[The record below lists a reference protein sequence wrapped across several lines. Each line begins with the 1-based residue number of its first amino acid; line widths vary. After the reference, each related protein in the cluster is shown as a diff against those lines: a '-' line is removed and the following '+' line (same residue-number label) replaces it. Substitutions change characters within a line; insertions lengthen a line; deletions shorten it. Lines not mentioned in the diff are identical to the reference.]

1 MFKAVIPTNWLQR
14 LQALPSEK
22 SEDSTHYFDANV
34 AAIKATLAGVGP
46 DDSDSDKGASLPS
59 SGTGA
64 CMVVNIASAHVPEFC
79 DASRKND
86 PKPYKNGYDLGRYQV
101 GSPPPVAARKL
112 REIVDDA
119 LPKPP
124 KTTGSDIYF
133 GAMEL
138 NGTGVYF
145 YGDVCLVLKSVPGD
159 TFLLSSNSYDLVRS
173 PLINTIEDGYSS
185 KFWPARRTEEAR
197 RMAGTWST
205 DRHAIA
211 AIKVFVTL
219 GIRPRRLTT
228 GQISDA
234 LRVDEDY
241 IEVLKINS
249 FGARDL
255 VEARVTAAD
264 SACEATI
271 EDRRRAGLTPPLEA
285 VMWRD
290 RRKVAEREL
299 RTLNVPVR
307 IVTTSGRVKA

>member
-1 MFKAVIPTNWLQR
+1 MPKAGKPTDWLEK
-14 LQALPSEK
+14 LQGLPAREG
-22 SEDSTHYFDANV
+22 ENSTHYFEANV
-34 AAIKATLAGVGP
+34 KAIKVALAGVGP
-46 DDSDSDKGASLPS
+46 DDPSGVPQPS

-64 CMVVNIASAHVPEFC
+64 CMVANIASAHVPEFC
-79 DASRKND
+79 DASRKGD
-86 PKPYKNGYDLGRYQV
+86 PKPYKNGYDLGRYHV
-101 GSPPPVAARKL
+101 GDPPQAAARKL

-119 LPKPP
+119 LPKPA
-124 KTTGSDIYF
+124 KATGASIYF

-145 YGDVCLVLKSVPGD
+145 YGDMCLVLKGVPDD
-159 TFLLSSNSYDLVRS
+159 TFVLSSNSYDLVRS
-173 PLINTIEDGYSS
+173 PLREAIEDGDSS
-185 KFWPARRTEEAR
+185 SLWPARRADQAQ
-197 RMAGTWST
+197 RMAGTWGK
-205 DRHAIA
+205 DRHTIA

-255 VEARVTAAD
+255 VEVRVTAAD
-264 SACEATI
+264 SACEAAI
-271 EDRRRAGLTPPLEA
+271 DDRRRAGQTPPLEA
-285 VMWRD
+285 IMWRD

-299 RTLNVPVR
+299 GSLNVPVR
-307 IVTTSGRVKA
+307 IVTTSGRVKG